1 MEIEASDMELSAVD
15 VLSAAGRFFVP
26 DAVGNLDEAVSAWR
40 ILNDAYKAIAF
51 AKDALADKI
60 GQAMGDKRYV
70 AHGCTIERNRVSPR
84 RTNWDHD
91 ALLRLVV
98 DSRVVNEE
106 TGEIESTLDVLRK
119 VYPLKGYN
127 ARTTALRDLGIN
139 PDEFCET
146 EYSDRYSLREFS
158 S

>member
-1 MEIEASDMELSAVD
+1 MSDQPGDIELLAVD
-15 VLSAAGRFFVP
+15 VLSAAGRVFIP
-26 DAVGNLDEAVSAWR
+26 DEVTDVDEAITAWR
-40 ILNDAYKAIAF
+40 ILNDAYKALAF

-60 GQAMGDKRYV
+60 AQAMTDKRHV
-70 AHGCTIERNRVSPR
+70 SHGCTVERHRVSPR

-106 TGEIESTLDVLRK
+106 TGEIESALDVLRK

-127 ARTTALRDLGIN
+127 ARTTALRALNID

-146 EYSDRYSLREFS
+146 EWSDRWTLREFS
-158 S
+158 A

>member
-1 MEIEASDMELSAVD
+1 MDDRASDIELLAVD
-15 VLSAAGRFFVP
+15 VLSAAGRVFVP
-26 DAVGNLDEAVSAWR
+26 DEVDNLDEAICAWR

-70 AHGCTIERNRVSPR
+70 TKGCTIERNRVSPR

-98 DSRVVNEE
+98 DSRIVNEE

-127 ARTTALRDLGIN
+127 ARTTALRELNIN

-146 EYSDRYSLREFS
+146 EYSDRYALREFS

>member
-1 MEIEASDMELSAVD
+1 MEDQPSDVELLAVEVLSAVNRVYIPD
-15 VLSAAGRFFVP
+15 VV
-26 DAVGNLDEAVSAWR
+26 DDLDEAVTAWR
-40 ILNDAYKAIAF
+40 ILNDAYRALAL
-51 AKDALADKI
+51 AKDSLADKI
-60 GQAMGDKRYV
+60 GQSMTDKRYV
-70 AHGCTIERNRVSPR
+70 AHGCTVEKNRVSPR

-106 TGEIESTLDVLRK
+106 TGEIESALDVLRK

-127 ARTTALRDLGIN
+127 ARVTALRALNID

-146 EYSDRYSLREFS
+146 EWSDRWALREFS
-158 S
+158 A